1 MCGLCAPSSPSAVM
15 RIRHKHRSRSPMC
28 CFQFPPAPESDR
40 PLLSRVGFP
49 CHECYSIFFSFFF
62 FFVFSLSL
70 SLSLSILVQR
80 ISKSSLN
87 PRGPLTKTL
96 GTLTNLGVL
105 ASLFLIGENSKIRKW
120 IDFWRFST
128 ARNQEKKL
136 VKIAKFFYI
145 WFWVCSQRHEMVWFI
160 AKFG

>member
-1 MCGLCAPSSPSAVM
+1 
-15 RIRHKHRSRSPMC
+15 
-28 CFQFPPAPESDR
+28 
-40 PLLSRVGFP
+40 
-49 CHECYSIFFSFFF
+49 
-62 FFVFSLSL
+62 
-70 SLSLSILVQR
+70 VQR